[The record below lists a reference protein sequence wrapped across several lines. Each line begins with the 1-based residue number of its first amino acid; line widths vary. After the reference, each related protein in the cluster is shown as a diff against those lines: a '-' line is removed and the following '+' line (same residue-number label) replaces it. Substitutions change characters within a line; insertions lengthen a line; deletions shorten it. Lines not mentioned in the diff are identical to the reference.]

1 MLICFICST
10 TSMPTSK
17 ESNLKER
24 ISIINDKIET
34 EKKSAKEDIKKYE
47 SKLSVLNKA
56 QDYALQSIA
65 ADYSA
70 EGGVVDNYYDED
82 TSNFS
87 YDAKE
92 LKSKWAKKAPH
103 LSDGFYNK
111 VVAISKR
118 IGCDPSSLMGVM
130 NAESG
135 LKASQGNK
143 AGSGAT
149 GLIQFMPRTARNLG
163 TSTQALRNMSAEQQ
177 LTYVEKFL
185 VENKK
190 MAGFKKD
197 DKLDT
202 GTLYALVF
210 LPGFAKR
217 NVLTSRGS
225 VYYNANT
232 GLDRDHD
239 GKITKADL
247 ARQVHRFMP

>member
-1 MLICFICST
+1 
-10 TSMPTSK
+10 
-17 ESNLKER
+17 
-24 ISIINDKIET
+24 
-34 EKKSAKEDIKKYE
+34 
-47 SKLSVLNKA
+47 
-56 QDYALQSIA
+56 
-65 ADYSA
+65 
-70 EGGVVDNYYDED
+70 
-82 TSNFS
+82 
-87 YDAKE
+87 
-92 LKSKWAKKAPH
+92 
-103 LSDGFYNK
+103 
-111 VVAISKR
+111 
-118 IGCDPSSLMGVM
+118 MG
-130 NAESG
+130 
-135 LKASQGNK
+135 
-143 AGSGAT
+143 
-149 GLIQFMPRTARNLG
+149 
-163 TSTQALRNMSAEQQ
+163 
-177 LTYVEKFL
+177 KFL